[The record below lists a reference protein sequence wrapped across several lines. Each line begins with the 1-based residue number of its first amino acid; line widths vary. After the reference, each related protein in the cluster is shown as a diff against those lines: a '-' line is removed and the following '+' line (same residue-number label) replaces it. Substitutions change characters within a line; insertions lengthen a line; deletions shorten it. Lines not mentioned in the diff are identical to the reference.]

1 MDEGMMALVMFA
13 VFPFVIIAWIAD
25 GLAHGVIL
33 RGRWLSLRDATST
46 VKEVT
51 RKDNPLSFWTMVVLS
66 FIFALAILVF
76 VVLGIYT
83 RLTLLS

>member
-1 MDEGMMALVMFA
+1 MALVMFA
-13 VFPFVIIAWIAD
+13 VLPFVIIAWIVD
-25 GLAHGVIL
+25 GFAQGVIF

-51 RKDNPLSFWTMVVLS
+51 RKDNPLSFWTMVALS

-83 RLTLLS
+83 RLTLVS